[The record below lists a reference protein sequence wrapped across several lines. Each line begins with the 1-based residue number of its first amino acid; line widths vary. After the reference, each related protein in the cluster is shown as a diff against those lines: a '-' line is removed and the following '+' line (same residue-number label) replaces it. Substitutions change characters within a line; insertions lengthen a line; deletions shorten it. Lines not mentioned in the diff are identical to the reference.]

1 MGVETWIYEAQKF
14 LCLGFLYK
22 NSTIISRSACEI
34 SDNTG
39 YCERFHTNSQI
50 LIKFGHQRSSLKIPS
65 QPTTPSSRSDTSR
78 ERSQVAV
85 TETQRPA
92 PISGDSRT
100 LLRVPLKDIPLVVQ
114 NTVPL
119 EQLKQPVGQ
128 QIIARVIGELKGENL
143 IVGRDVDLPK
153 NSNTAKEATA
163 NVAKQPTATA
173 APANVEGQA
182 KQVANEILLKIGSQY
197 LLITTRAPVASND
210 SIAVVINENNTLSV
224 ITKPTTT
231 EEQQAKLLQTIRT
244 VLSQTLPQQVS
255 LKTGLSALN
264 EIASKSID
272 SALPFK
278 SPAGTKPKLGELN
291 QPDNLAN
298 IKAHIF
304 AKLAAQVITDQ
315 LPKSDAL
322 AKLFNPSPEV
332 IPQQALSKELNA
344 LVKTWLNNSGVSLE
358 SKLMSSSIASQPS
371 QQAQQTLSQ
380 VWQVMSQATAQ
391 ANSADQNTAGTKTSN
406 DNIQLW
412 LKAAKYVLTYRKMNV
427 NTTEMTTVGE
437 LSALQKTPA
446 AWQALTDQIE
456 RFNSAANKV
465 ANEANALLKL
475 FETVSNSPTLQ
486 ASARVVSQLDQSMN
500 VINANS
506 EVARS
511 ALDKL
516 NELPAMLTRQNTQST
531 STQQGTSSAAVDA
544 AVEALNQ
551 QIMLAKA
558 HPALAGTQGS
568 QDLKAALQQ
577 AIVNISAADP
587 SAGSKT
593 ASEGLLR
600 QAVSDISKSSSKTEI
615 SGLLEPNLL
624 KQPFD
629 FPRMDNSILKAQA
642 LMADQEL
649 STGQLLK
656 LMAAMINRIQFNQAN
671 SLYQAQTAPDQSIA
685 QSWNIELPYV
695 HANQTQAIQVR
706 IDQRNGREQTK
717 EHDEQGKEKQWTI
730 QLAFNLDIIGPMH
743 IRAELAPP
751 SVTAQVWV
759 ANKNAKALIEREKS
773 KLINRLEQV
782 GLKVETP
789 QCHIGKPSQEVD
801 ARIKQGLVDT
811 RA

>member
-1 MGVETWIYEAQKF
+1 M
-14 LCLGFLYK
+14 
-22 NSTIISRSACEI
+22 
-34 SDNTG
+34 
-39 YCERFHTNSQI
+39 
-50 LIKFGHQRSSLKIPS
+50 KIPS

-92 PISGDSRT
+92 PSSGDSRT

-143 IVGRDVDLPK
+143 IVGRDIDLPK
-153 NSNTAKEATA
+153 DANTTKEATA
-163 NVAKQPTATA
+163 NIPKQTTA
-173 APANVEGQA
+173 AAAPVNVEGPT

-197 LLITTRAPVASND
+197 LLTTTKAPVASND
-210 SIAVVINENNTLSV
+210 SITVVINENNTLSV
-224 ITKPTTT
+224 ITKPPTT

-255 LKTGLSALN
+255 LKTGLSVLN

-272 SALPFK
+272 SVLPFK
-278 SPAGTKPKLGELN
+278 SPADIKPSSGELD

-298 IKAHIF
+298 IKAQMF
-304 AKLAAQVITDQ
+304 AKLAALLIADQ
-315 LPKSDAL
+315 LPKSEAL

-332 IPQQALSKELNA
+332 IPQQAPSTELSA
-344 LVKTWLNNSGVSLE
+344 LVKAWLNNSGVSLE
-358 SKLMSSSIASQPS
+358 SKLMNSGIAAQPS
-371 QQAQQTLSQ
+371 QQAQQRLSQ

-391 ANSADQNTAGTKTSN
+391 ANSSNQNTAGTKTSN
-406 DNIQLW
+406 DSAQRWIN
-412 LKAAKYVLTYRKMNV
+412 AAKYVLTYIKADV
-427 NTTEMTTVGE
+427 KQLQMTNVGE

-446 AWQALTDQIE
+446 AWQVLTDQIE

-465 ANEANALLKL
+465 ANEANTLLKL
-475 FETVSNSPTLQ
+475 FETASNSPMLQ

-516 NELPAMLTRQNTQST
+516 TELPPMLTRQNTQST
-531 STQQGTSSAAVDA
+531 SAQQGTSSAAVDA

-558 HPALAGTQGS
+558 HPALASAQGS

-593 ASEGLLR
+593 APEGLLR
-600 QAVSDISKSSSKTEI
+600 QAVSDISTSSSKTEI
-615 SGLLEPNLL
+615 NGLLEPNLL

-695 HANQTQAIQVR
+695 HANQTQAVQVR
-706 IDQRNGREQTK
+706 IDQRTGREQTK
-717 EHDEQGKEKQWTI
+717 EHDEQAKKKQWTI

-773 KLINRLEQV
+773 KLIDRLEQA

-789 QCHIGKPSQEVD
+789 KCHIGKPSQEVD